1 MYRSAVGQ
9 QSVALIRTSASMA
22 RILARGSGLC
32 LVWSERNASHC
43 HRFRAARA
51 SQSQLS
57 KCPSFIFFFGQLIFQ
72 DRYRRPKKVKTCLS
86 LSRLFFCSCSSFVK
100 KKNSWRKDARPF
112 VRLLVLMK
120 NEPLKCFLAHFH
132 FQLMEKNR
140 TKASFFQLTFH
151 PTTSG
156 TKAAGRKC
164 FPIFT
169 FDSCRHFSPGR
180 TQQIQLGDAG
190 TFWRRRFGDNYRQLR
205 SISLSPSSPVNGETK
220 GKTVFHFS
228 FLSVTQ
234 MNGIPSSIYTQ
245 LVCKSKGTSRI
256 A

>member
-57 KCPSFIFFFGQLIFQ
+57 NCPSFIFFFGQLIFQ

-100 KKNSWRKDARPF
+100 KKNCRRKDARPF

-140 TKASFFQLTFH
+140 TKASFFSADFSSDNVWH
-151 PTTSG
+151 KSSG
-156 TKAAGRKC
+156 EKM
-164 FPIFT
+164 
-169 FDSCRHFSPGR
+169 FS
-180 TQQIQLGDAG
+180 
-190 TFWRRRFGDNYRQLR
+190 Y
-205 SISLSPSSPVNGETK
+205 
-220 GKTVFHFS
+220 FHFR
-228 FLSVTQ
+228 FL
-234 MNGIPSSIYTQ
+234 
-245 LVCKSKGTSRI
+245 
-256 A
+256 

>member
-1 MYRSAVGQ
+1 MPPISGRTGITVPTFQMPEFHLFFWPVNLSRSL
-9 QSVALIRTSASMA
+9 STSKE
-22 RILARGSGLC
+22 
-32 LVWSERNASHC
+32 SEN
-43 HRFRAARA
+43 
-51 SQSQLS
+51 L
-57 KCPSFIFFFGQLIFQ
+57 P
-72 DRYRRPKKVKTCLS
+72 LS
-86 LSRLFFCSCSSFVK
+86 LSSLFCSCSSFVK